1 MRLNIK
7 KATLRHWR
15 SEFARNLRLPG
26 VEANATERAG
36 VRGEGVKSSKV
47 GIYRARLRGDSTHV
61 RAQAEA
67 VAPELLKGNSRVE
80 PGKRALVETRRQ
92 VERGWR
98 TLADNLAKDGHT
110 DLAGD
115 VRRFLGRMPAVKTER
130 EWIAHELQQRIRDP
144 RIRDQHPRDERS
156 KATPYATYCMRMRDR
171 A

>member
-1 MRLNIK
+1 MTRLCPSPTALTDYSWQVTVGLLSI
-7 KATLRHWR
+7 APQ
-15 SEFARNLRLPG
+15 ARNLRLLC

-47 GIYRARLRGDSTHV
+47 GIYRARLRGDSIHV

-110 DLAGD
+110 DLA
-115 VRRFLGRMPAVKTER
+115 R
-130 EWIAHELQQRIRDP
+130 
-144 RIRDQHPRDERS
+144 
-156 KATPYATYCMRMRDR
+156 
-171 A
+171 

>member
-1 MRLNIK
+1 VRLNIK
-7 KATLRHWR
+7 KATLRHCR
-15 SEFARNLRLPG
+15 LEFATNLRLLG

-36 VRGEGVKSSKV
+36 FRGEGAKSSKV

-67 VAPELLKGNSRVE
+67 VAPELLKGNSRAE
-80 PGKRALVETRRQ
+80 PRKSALVETRRQ

-115 VRRFLGRMPAVKTER
+115 VRRLLDRMPAVKTER
-130 EWIAHELQQRIRDP
+130 EWIAHELEQRIRDP
-144 RIRDQHPRDERS
+144 ASAINTPRGERS